1 MLARDIMTAHPT
13 VVTPDD
19 PILHAARLMRDR
31 KIGSL
36 PVIEDLRTR
45 RLVGIVTAR
54 DIVTR
59 CLAQEHARGCLVR
72 DHMTS
77 VQLQWVAPDCEVN
90 DVVERMKQAQ
100 VRRIPVVDGD
110 RGLVGLIAVADIAR
124 RLRPSHP
131 SAVAEL
137 ERMLW
142 PAGTG
147 SH

>member
-19 PILHAARLMRDR
+19 SILQAARLMRDR
-31 KIGSL
+31 NVGSL

-45 RLVGIVTAR
+45 RLVGIITAG

-59 CLAQEHARGCLVR
+59 CLAHDHGLGCLVR

-77 VQLQWVAPDCEVN
+77 VQLRWVAPDSEVH
-90 DVVERMKQAQ
+90 DVVVKMKQGQ
-100 VRRIPVVDGD
+100 VRRVPVVDGD
-110 RGLVGLIAVADIAR
+110 RGLVGIIAVADIAR
-124 RLRPSHP
+124 RLRPGHP

-142 PAGTG
+142 PVGAGAQ
-147 SH
+147 